1 MEYKKAYYSWL
12 TNDLID
18 LQTKRELL
26 SLSSNNEIE
35 DRFYKDLEFGTAGMR
50 GKLGAGINRMNIYT
64 VGKVTQAFSEV
75 LNNDK
80 GEKTVVIA
88 YDVRHKSKEFA
99 EFTASIFAANGI
111 RVFISEDILATPI
124 TSYAIRKLGADA
136 GVIVTA
142 SHNPPEYNGYKAY
155 SSNGGQILEDLA
167 EAIMEKSQE
176 LEYSD
181 IRSISFDKLIK
192 EGKINYIPED
202 IYKSYIDDV
211 LSKSI
216 NDDIDKDISIV
227 YSPFNGTGNKPVQ
240 EVLSKRGFK
249 NINIVKE
256 QENPDPDFSTLT
268 FPNPEDP
275 TSFELSEKLGEEL
288 GAEIL
293 IATDPDAD
301 RLGLMVKDVDGYRY
315 MDGNETGSL
324 LVDYILRQRKENN
337 DLPAS
342 PAIVKTIVTGDM
354 TRDIAEFY
362 GTKTYE
368 TLTGFKNISNVIE
381 SFDGEE
387 DEFIFGFEES
397 IGYLYGGSIRDKDG
411 ISAAMVIAEMAGF
424 YKKQGKN
431 LIGVL
436 DEINDKY
443 GYYLNRQFSVMMK
456 GIYGQSKMEAVVES
470 FRIDPIEE
478 INGIKL
484 DRTIDYLRD
493 ETGLSKSNVLKFFYG
508 ENWIAIRPSGTEPKL
523 KFYINIKGNDKEKA
537 RQLLDKAEEL
547 IMERI

>member
-324 LVDYILRQRKENN
+324 LVDYILRQRKEKN

-397 IGYLYGGSIRDKDG
+397 IGYLYGDSIRDKDG

>member
-324 LVDYILRQRKENN
+324 LVDYILRQRKEKN

-397 IGYLYGGSIRDKDG
+397 IGYLYGDSIRDKDG

-456 GIYGQSKMEAVVES
+456 GIYGQSKMETVVES

>member
-324 LVDYILRQRKENN
+324 LVDYILRQRKEKN

>member
-324 LVDYILRQRKENN
+324 LVDYILRQRKEKN

-456 GIYGQSKMEAVVES
+456 GIYGQSKMETVVES

>member
-397 IGYLYGGSIRDKDG
+397 IGYLYGDSIRDKDG